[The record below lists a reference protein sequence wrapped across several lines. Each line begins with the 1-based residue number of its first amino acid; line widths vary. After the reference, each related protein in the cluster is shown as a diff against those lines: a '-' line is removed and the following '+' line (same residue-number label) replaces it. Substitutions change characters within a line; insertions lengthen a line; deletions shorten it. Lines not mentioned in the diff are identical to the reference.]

1 MKKSIIQ
8 KSIFVSILFFL
19 VLSCTSKT
27 DELSLANRLDPQD
40 LQASK
45 DNLNNLNLDQKAQ
58 EGKDLET
65 GKRSVSKKTR
75 TVACDFSWDE
85 DVFPFYI
92 EDQSVVVMNAKSVC
106 KQRKNSLSI
115 DRFLY
120 YTLMGFPCSGE
131 NGNMRIYGGAY
142 SPKMVSYSLDTGC
155 KMKQPDLTEVV
166 SVLKQKLDLDR
177 SGVEFRLASYNP
189 IEVHFW
195 TIEGWQDSGL
205 DPSINFRSLKI
216 KSELWPSMRDR
227 GAWVTVNIYG
237 RENSWQESSNLI
249 GAKLLIKNEADSK
262 FSIRLENV
270 QILDK
275 YQIKEVQDKCIQ
287 TRKNKKECQDI

>member
-1 MKKSIIQ
+1 MK
-8 KSIFVSILFFL
+8 KSIFVSILIFL
-19 VLSCTSKT
+19 VVSCTSKT
-27 DELSLANRLDPQD
+27 DERSLANRLNPQD
-40 LQASK
+40 LQASR
-45 DNLNNLNLDQKAQ
+45 DNLNNLTLDQEDKNSEDQ
-58 EGKDLET
+58 ET
-65 GKRSVSKKTR
+65 GKRGFGKKPR
-75 TVACDFSWDE
+75 TISCDFNWDK

-92 EDQSVVVMNAKSVC
+92 EEQNVVVMNAKSVC
-106 KQRKNSLSI
+106 KQNKTTLGI
-115 DRFLY
+115 DRILY

-142 SPKMVSYSLDTGC
+142 SPKMISYSLDTGC
-155 KMKQPDLTEVV
+155 KMKQVDLAEIN
-166 SVLKQKLDLDR
+166 SVLKQKLNPDR

-189 IEVHFW
+189 MEVHFW
-195 TIEGWQDSGL
+195 TIDGWQDSGL

-275 YQIKEVQDKCIQ
+275 YQIKEVQDQCIK